1 MRIRRLFLACLLTL
15 TVSGAGFA
23 QTPDRTKS
31 PVLQPGEGLTK
42 SKKDVEAMRNDKQE
56 KRVREADVY
65 VCALSFS
72 PVDSVMFLSN
82 IQKMENAVVRNRW
95 FLEDRAV
102 LEKKF
107 EDYVRERAG
116 NFQLSSIF
124 FSEKEKKVLKQR
136 ERIIRKN
143 NKKKRFKVQYTGADF
158 RF

>member
-1 MRIRRLFLACLLTL
+1 MFLACLLTL
-15 TVSGAGFA
+15 TLSGAGFA

>member
-1 MRIRRLFLACLLTL
+1 MRIRVFVLACLLTL
-15 TVSGAGFA
+15 VASVYSYA

-31 PVLQPGEGLTK
+31 PVLQPGEGLTRTQ
-42 SKKDVEAMRNDKQE
+42 KDVESMRNDNQDK
-56 KRVREADVY
+56 KARRTDVY

-72 PVDSVMFLSN
+72 PVDSVMYISN
-82 IQKMENAVVRNRW
+82 IQKIEQTVVRNRW
-95 FLEDRAV
+95 FLEERSL
-102 LEKKF
+102 LEQKF

-116 NFQLSSIF
+116 NLQLSSLF

-136 ERIIRKN
+136 ERIIRIN

>member
-1 MRIRRLFLACLLTL
+1 MRIRNLTLACLL
-15 TVSGAGFA
+15 VFAASSYCYA
-23 QTPDRTKS
+23 QTPDRTQS
-31 PVLQPGEGLTK
+31 PVLQPGEGLTR
-42 SKKDVEAMRNDKQE
+42 SRKDVESIRNDNQD
-56 KRVREADVY
+56 KRARQTVVY

-72 PVDSVMFLSN
+72 PVDSVMFISN
-82 IQKMENAVVRNRW
+82 IQKIEQTIVRNRW

-102 LEKKF
+102 LERKF
-107 EDYVRERAG
+107 EDYVRDRAG
-116 NFQLSSIF
+116 NLQLSSLF